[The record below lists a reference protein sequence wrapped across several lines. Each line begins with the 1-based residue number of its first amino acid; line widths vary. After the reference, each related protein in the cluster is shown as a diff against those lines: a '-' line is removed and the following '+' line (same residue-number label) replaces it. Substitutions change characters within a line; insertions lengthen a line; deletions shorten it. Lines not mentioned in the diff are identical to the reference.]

1 MMWLVLLVGLLA
13 QDKTPEAVD
22 ALQGDWVVVS
32 AIRGGKPLPAEQ
44 AKMLS
49 VTFKGDIMTLKDATM
64 TDKVKFELDPKQKT
78 PWINFVNDEET
89 APGIYELKGDDLKIC
104 WAMPDRDRPTDFAA
118 QAETK
123 ATCLI
128 LKRKK

>member
-1 MMWLVLLVGLLA
+1 
-13 QDKTPEAVD
+13 
-22 ALQGDWVVVS
+22 
-32 AIRGGKPLPAEQ
+32 
-44 AKMLS
+44 MLS